1 MPVNTK
7 TKMKT
12 KKLTKMHIS
21 NGKISKP
28 LSFLYSD

>member
-7 TKMKT
+7 TKKLKT
-12 KKLTKMHIS
+12 QMHIS
-21 NGKISKP
+21 NGKFSKP